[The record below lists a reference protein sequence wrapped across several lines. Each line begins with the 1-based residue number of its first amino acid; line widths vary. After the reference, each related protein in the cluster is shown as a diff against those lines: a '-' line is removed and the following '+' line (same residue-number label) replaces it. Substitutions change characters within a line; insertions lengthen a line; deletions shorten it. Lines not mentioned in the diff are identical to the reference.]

1 MVSIFLGLNVLIVMW
16 CIVAPASLLFAG
28 QSPIQQSPPIY
39 HVLVLR
45 IALNSMTQKIYKE

>member
-45 IALNSMTQKIYKE
+45 IALNSTTQKIYKE